1 MHIVS
6 RKLMCYRSFDLI
18 REGKLSLNLIK
29 QFREGLLMSKAEL
42 ARKAGV
48 SALTISRIEKELS
61 CRLETKRK
69 IIVALGR
76 DLPEKDNIFPEE

>member
-1 MHIVS
+1 MNH
-6 RKLMCYRSFDLI
+6 
-18 REGKLSLNLIK
+18 NLVK
-29 QFREGLLMSKAEL
+29 QIREGLLMSKTEL

-48 SALTISRIEKELS
+48 SALTISRIEKGMT

-76 DLPEKDNIFPEE
+76 DLSEKDNIFPGE

>member
-1 MHIVS
+1 LSHNLV
-6 RKLMCYRSFDLI
+6 KQI
-18 REGKLSLNLIK
+18 REGI
-29 QFREGLLMSKAEL
+29 LMSKAEL

-48 SALTISRIEKELS
+48 SVLTISRIEKGLS

-76 DLPEKDNIFPEE
+76 DLSEKDNIFPEE

>member
-1 MHIVS
+1 
-6 RKLMCYRSFDLI
+6 MCYRSFDIALMQECKWRINLVKQI
-18 REGKLSLNLIK
+18 RE
-29 QFREGLLMSKAEL
+29 RLLMSKAEL

-48 SALTISRIEKELS
+48 SALTISRIEKGLN

-76 DLPEKDNIFPEE
+76 DLSEKDNIFPEE